1 MSAECIYIERFV
13 LHRLLVSRPVVMSIR
28 QDDDEQA
35 VQRGSGFSL
44 RSIFGGMRFIDSES
58 DTLPHSQMPSFSQLS
73 SDMERTIQPVSA
85 PMSSSH
91 EFHTCPE
98 PQQTLTPTRG
108 FKFNLGAKTHE
119 LNQMFAND
127 NAQTLPPPPDDGAF
141 DLQMRPGTNTKAT
154 MQLTPNMTPIQTAH
168 SMQLQQLQQPQQPQQ
183 PPQRMQPMQPMRTTS
198 SYNPPQSFADVVPQQ
213 SDSIQLSQAK
223 TQVTNVTLQLEE
235 SKRRFLMLQR
245 KYDQDRKVASET
257 LRAMQD
263 TMESYRRHA
272 EQSKHDLLQLQTTIT
287 TNKSAEQS
295 ALVARDSQ
303 LIELRQK
310 HTQEMNALKENHL
323 EAMRQESEKMMQA
336 SYELSAL
343 NTTNDVLVQKN
354 CQLEHSLQQLKTENE
369 SLRPPTIAEPLLP
382 PSYNKEVVNSQLRI
396 SKGCVSVSSEMNDM
410 TIKTALSKDL
420 SEVVMNA
427 FRRRQKHGLI
437 SDVIINS

>member
-1 MSAECIYIERFV
+1 
-13 LHRLLVSRPVVMSIR
+13 
-28 QDDDEQA
+28 
-35 VQRGSGFSL
+35 
-44 RSIFGGMRFIDSES
+44 
-58 DTLPHSQMPSFSQLS
+58 
-73 SDMERTIQPVSA
+73 
-85 PMSSSH
+85 
-91 EFHTCPE
+91 
-98 PQQTLTPTRG
+98 
-108 FKFNLGAKTHE
+108 
-119 LNQMFAND
+119 
-127 NAQTLPPPPDDGAF
+127 
-141 DLQMRPGTNTKAT
+141 
-154 MQLTPNMTPIQTAH
+154 
-168 SMQLQQLQQPQQPQQ
+168 
-183 PPQRMQPMQPMRTTS
+183 
-198 SYNPPQSFADVVPQQ
+198 
-213 SDSIQLSQAK
+213 
-223 TQVTNVTLQLEE
+223 
-235 SKRRFLMLQR
+235 MLQR